1 MNEDLKELREQMNLW
16 LPHIDAMLA
25 EEGASLSSRPLTAA
39 SIMVEDI
46 IISIEGDSKDDFFI
60 KPWFEPIYRTTLDW
74 YKGRYGK
81 ALASGSKSM
90 GIGVFTAHGTPFEI
104 RVPLG
109 LSKTEKPDELVRVTL
124 PNGVLPE
131 ENVRDWVTT
140 PPNWLSLSAEE
151 LSEIDDQITSV
162 GQRIRS
168 IHMDLISV
176 EFKDDKARDLAETI
190 EPHIYEGASKIASR
204 DYAEL
209 RLAFWEIHIATEK
222 AMKLALI
229 QHGLDAPK
237 THDLCDLRDLLA
249 SQGTILNQDTLK
261 LLPGQEEVI
270 DLRYGIGQKN
280 LSEAMTAYESMLDI
294 VSACTASMERQ
305 LKYDNPSAL
314 MQIPFWMK
322 KASS

>member
-1 MNEDLKELREQMNLW
+1 MNEGSKELREQMNVW
-16 LPHIDAMLA
+16 LPYIDDMLA
-25 EEGASLSSRPLTAA
+25 GEGLILSWRPFMAA

-46 IISIEGDSKDDFFI
+46 IKIEGDSKDDFFM
-60 KPWFEPIYRTTLDW
+60 KTWFEPIYRTTFDW
-74 YKGRYGK
+74 YKDRYGE
-81 ALASGSKSM
+81 ALASDSKPV

-104 RVPLG
+104 RVPLK
-109 LSKTEKPDELVRVTL
+109 LLKTEKPGESVWVTL

-140 PPNWLSLSAEE
+140 PPNWSSLSAEE

-209 RLAFWEIHIATEK
+209 QLAFWEIHLATEK
-222 AMKLALI
+222 AMKLALM
-229 QHGLDAPK
+229 QQGLDAPR

-249 SQGTILNQDTLK
+249 SQGTILDQDTLK
-261 LLPGQEEVI
+261 LLPSHEEVI
-270 DLRYGIGQKN
+270 NLRYGTGQKN

-314 MQIPFWMK
+314 MRIPFWMK
-322 KASS
+322 EDPS